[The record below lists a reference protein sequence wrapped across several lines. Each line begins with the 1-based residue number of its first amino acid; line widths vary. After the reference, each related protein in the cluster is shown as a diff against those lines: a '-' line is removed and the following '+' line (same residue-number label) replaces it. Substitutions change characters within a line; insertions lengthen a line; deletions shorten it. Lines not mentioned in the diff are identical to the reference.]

1 MKLVALCLLA
11 LASGVALAQAVPQA
25 ARTSPAS
32 TAEAMIV
39 RSVPPPARPPMNNAE
54 LSKLLRA
61 QTMALQS
68 LSAKIDAL
76 SDDVA
81 NNNAKAKARL
91 DALTL
96 ELASIEA
103 KVKK

>member
-1 MKLVALCLLA
+1 MRLVAVCLLA
-11 LASGVALAQAVPQA
+11 IASGLALAQAVPQA
-25 ARTSPAS
+25 ARPSPAS
-32 TAEAMIV
+32 TPEGPVV
-39 RSVPPPARPPMNNAE
+39 RSVPPPARPMNNAE

-81 NNNAKAKARL
+81 NSNAKAKARL

-103 KVKK
+103 RAKK

>member
-1 MKLVALCLLA
+1 
-11 LASGVALAQAVPQA
+11 
-25 ARTSPAS
+25 
-32 TAEAMIV
+32 
-39 RSVPPPARPPMNNAE
+39 MNNAE